1 MGISDEELNFQRLLV
16 RSRKLCRDDLAGNL
30 PRLRKAIERLQL
42 SFIQMQ
48 GDRTID
54 NDLIMQYG
62 RDLQQL
68 KIIIEAEGKKTTQEK
83 LAAMDRIPKHF
94 AIPTEGLRRRR
105 AGAVYRADLRK
116 QLLGGDIDE
125 SNKTVEEHELDQE
138 NLTKELLRLTTEMKR
153 NFTVAGTIIRDDN
166 EALSEMQSTTENNKA
181 NLARESKRLEHH
193 AYKSCFDC
201 MMILIVVLVVW
212 SFIGMVLIMRVYNVC
227 SSVWSNVLDVISLT
241 LAFATSAVHE
251 VYDRYVRLKYLVY
264 ELSLRAAIL
273 GLIRSAPP
281 LVNVLKAEE
290 EKPTVY
296 YVDPAEAKKTSSATS
311 LKSEKKSSP
320 LRLTQNEHNET
331 VKSEYAMG

>member
-105 AGAVYRADLRK
+105 ASEEDAIGISTSFIAAEAGAVYRADLRK

-212 SFIGMVLIMRVYNVC
+212 SFIGMVLIMRV
-227 SSVWSNVLDVISLT
+227 
-241 LAFATSAVHE
+241 FPK
-251 VYDRYVRLKYLVY
+251 R
-264 ELSLRAAIL
+264 
-273 GLIRSAPP
+273 
-281 LVNVLKAEE
+281 
-290 EKPTVY
+290 
-296 YVDPAEAKKTSSATS
+296 
-311 LKSEKKSSP
+311 
-320 LRLTQNEHNET
+320 
-331 VKSEYAMG
+331 M